1 MAKFLAISPRIVTFL
16 LHLSMMLCYSI
27 IMREKE
33 VANVVANTTVAEQ
46 TKFQRFFA
54 SICSTWIEERNRA
67 KCNKAKDLVTL
78 VGSLAVSILGLLG
91 ALQIHW
97 LLIIAIVVAACTITI
112 FLGLQYVANLIDKE
126 EVNEINALKSQIL
139 ELSNSNRAN
148 ETLYQEEKEYN
159 KYLACLW
166 TETSLL
172 AKAIRKTNASKTTKG
187 LYTKITS
194 SIIEMITTYLGIR
207 KDNFA
212 VHVYAYDGSARVVRR
227 VDVESFVKTKQAAD
241 ENLPQSID
249 DPEISKRFYA
259 KSILSNKKI
268 ITLPTPYA
276 IRENLFFPVDDD
288 VIIDQH
294 TQYAAMIYDVGS
306 RVKLYIEVI
315 SYNGLYLG
323 KDKESLELFV
333 KKVIAP
339 FSSLLTLVD
348 WNTIR
353 SDCDAN

>member
-1 MAKFLAISPRIVTFL
+1 MVD
-16 LHLSMMLCYSI
+16 
-27 IMREKE
+27 
-33 VANVVANTTVAEQ
+33 NTAVAER
-46 TKFQRFFA
+46 TKFQHFFA
-54 SICSTWIEERNRA
+54 SMCSTWIDERNRH

-78 VGSLAVSILGLLG
+78 VGSLAVSTLGLLG
-91 ALQIHW
+91 ALQIYW
-97 LLIIAIVVAACTITI
+97 LLIIAVVVAACTIII
-112 FLGLQYVANLIDKE
+112 FLGLQYVAGLIDEE
-126 EVNEINALKSQIL
+126 EVNEINTLKTQIL
-139 ELSNSNRAN
+139 ELADSNRVN
-148 ETLYQEEKEYN
+148 STLYNEEKKHN
-159 KYLACLW
+159 KYLTSLLI
-166 TETSLL
+166 ETSLL

-194 SIIEMITTYLGIR
+194 SIIEMITAYLGIP

-212 VHVYAYDGSARVVRR
+212 VHVYAYDGSSRTVRR

-259 KSILSNKKI
+259 KSILSSKTYFI
-268 ITLPTPYA
+268 LPTLDE
-276 IRENLFFPVDDD
+276 IRKNLFFPADDD

-294 TQYAAMIYDVGS
+294 TQYVAMIYDVGR

-323 KDKESLELFV
+323 KDKKSLEEFA

-339 FSSLLTLVD
+339 FSSLLSLVD

>member
-1 MAKFLAISPRIVTFL
+1 M
-16 LHLSMMLCYSI
+16 
-27 IMREKE
+27 
-33 VANVVANTTVAEQ
+33 VANTTVAEQ

-172 AKAIRKTNASKTTKG
+172 AKAKPLALMLTMLPQHKRSVSFTLTVHILVSGARG
-187 LYTKITS
+187 YFLRLYTFGFVST
-194 SIIEMITTYLGIR
+194 
-207 KDNFA
+207 
-212 VHVYAYDGSARVVRR
+212 RR
-227 VDVESFVKTKQAAD
+227 T
-241 ENLPQSID
+241 
-249 DPEISKRFYA
+249 
-259 KSILSNKKI
+259 
-268 ITLPTPYA
+268 
-276 IRENLFFPVDDD
+276 
-288 VIIDQH
+288 
-294 TQYAAMIYDVGS
+294 
-306 RVKLYIEVI
+306 
-315 SYNGLYLG
+315 
-323 KDKESLELFV
+323 
-333 KKVIAP
+333 
-339 FSSLLTLVD
+339 
-348 WNTIR
+348 
-353 SDCDAN
+353 

>member
-1 MAKFLAISPRIVTFL
+1 M
-16 LHLSMMLCYSI
+16 
-27 IMREKE
+27 
-33 VANVVANTTVAEQ
+33 VANTTVAER
-46 TKFQRFFA
+46 TKFQHFFA
-54 SICSTWIEERNRA
+54 SMCSTWIDERNRA
-67 KCNKAKDLVTL
+67 KCNKTKDLVTL
-78 VGSLAVSILGLLG
+78 GGSLAVSILGLLG
-91 ALQIHW
+91 ALQIYW
-97 LLIIAIVVAACTITI
+97 LFLIAIVVAACTITI
-112 FLGLQYVANLIDKE
+112 FLGLQYVANLIDE
-126 EVNEINALKSQIL
+126 EEANEIIDLKSKIK
-139 ELSNSNRAN
+139 ELSVSNREN
-148 ETLYQEEKEYN
+148 ETLYLEEKKYN

-166 TETSLL
+166 TETALL
-172 AKAIRKTNASKTTKG
+172 AKAIRKTNSSKTTKG

-194 SIIEMITTYLGIR
+194 SIIEMIITYLDIP

-212 VHVYAYDGSARVVRR
+212 VHVYAYDGSSRAVRR

-259 KSILSNKKI
+259 KSILSKKTYF
-268 ITLPTPYA
+268 TLPTPDE
-276 IRENLFFPVDDD
+276 IRKNLFFPVDDD

-294 TQYAAMIYDVGS
+294 TQYVAMIYDVGS

-323 KDKESLELFV
+323 KDRKSLEEFAQ
-333 KKVIAP
+333 KVIAP
-339 FSSLLTLVD
+339 FSSLLSLVD